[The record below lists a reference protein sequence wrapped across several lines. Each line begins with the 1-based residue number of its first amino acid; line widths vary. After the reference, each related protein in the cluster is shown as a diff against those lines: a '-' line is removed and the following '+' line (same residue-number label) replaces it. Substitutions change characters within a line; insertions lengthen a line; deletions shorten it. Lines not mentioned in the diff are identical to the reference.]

1 MARRVN
7 DPLTINGDIQFADHQ
22 PIEKN
27 SNSHFNAGLLQR
39 MAALGCSRNPV
50 RRKKE
55 GDAMS
60 TPPSHAVETDCSAT

>member
-7 DPLTINGDIQFADHQ
+7 APLTINGDTQFAEHQ
-22 PIEKN
+22 PIEKC
-27 SNSHFNAGLLQR
+27 SNSHSNAGLLQR
-39 MAALGCSRNPV
+39 MAALGCSVDPV